1 MDSLCLGI
9 KSNKLDGVISFAV
22 MQYVN
27 NYEKFLSEIA
37 GIVKK
42 GGVVLISIPNKIK
55 NPDYSKLDE
64 KIKILFTP
72 NEFEAQLRNHFSSV
86 KIYGEQLAEELVKSQ
101 KTLQFLSSLDIL
113 NLKKIIPPTL
123 KIKIHNFSNLFI
135 GGKNIS
141 EIDEKCVKY
150 TKYNLLEANDLIAV
164 CLK

>member
-86 KIYGEQLAEELVKSQ
+86 KIYGEQLAE
-101 KTLQFLSSLDIL
+101 TLQFLSSLDIL